1 MYRNG
6 RKLTYF
12 KKPCASADVQAKFI
26 LHIHP
31 ADPGV
36 LPIARRRYGFDNLG
50 FYFDQRDFDQRGV
63 RVGDQ
68 CLVTA
73 HLPDYAIARI
83 RVGQW
88 ISDGNRTLWDA
99 EFAPGR

>member
-1 MYRNG
+1 M
-6 RKLTYF
+6 TYF
-12 KKPCASADVQAKFI
+12 KKPCAPADVQAKFI

-36 LPIARRRYGFDNLG
+36 LPIRRRRYGFDSLG

-68 CLVTA
+68 CIVTA
-73 HLPDYAIARI
+73 HLPNYAIGRI
-83 RVGQW
+83 QVGQW
-88 ISDGNRTLWDA
+88 ISSENRTLWDA